1 MASETLGGAEELPR
15 GRHRWSENSKVYT
28 RKIHRINKSNNV
40 VQKLDGS
47 TTTTTT
53 TAAAAVVES
62 RENEKAT
69 TSNDNN
75 YNNDEANNDKNET
88 LKDNDV
94 ANDHDV
100 ANGVTANNN
109 VSCSNSSGN
118 VDNSKENDN
127 ERNDEDAAQ
136 QKISSPPKLPVE
148 EAHSSQPQLNSPQ
161 LGTDSG
167 DSSRLN
173 RDVAPVL
180 NGHDGNLANGLVSR
194 PLVTQIDDR
203 LSISVSAARSIEEV
217 NDLKRKLVDEL
228 DQVRKMAKMLEEKE
242 IQLSGYCSM
251 GQETTVPVVGH
262 FRFPVPVNG
271 GFEKGVGGGGMRM
284 NSETGSGGFND
295 SRSFRQLSVSV
306 MDNNHHGVGGEI
318 VEKEKRTPK
327 ANQYYR
333 NSEFLLGKDRLPPAE
348 SNRKAKSSGGKKHGG
363 GELDYGFRIDKK
375 IFSKCS
381 SLLQK
386 IMNHKHGWVF
396 NQPVDVKRLGLH
408 DYFDII
414 KHPMDLGTV
423 KARLTKNWYKTPRE
437 FAEDVRLTFH
447 NALTYNPPGQDV
459 HIMASELL
467 GIFEEKWPAIESEYD
482 RKLRYEMIRD
492 LPTPTSRKTYAP
504 AHGSVPMSF
513 PPPPLL
519 HPPPSFQDLRNLER
533 SQSMPVRPES
543 RPKPAYSV
551 GRKPAPKKPKAKDPH
566 KRDMTFEEKQKLS
579 THLQSLPSEKLDA
592 IVQIIKKR
600 NSALS
605 QHDDEIEVDIDSVDA
620 ETLWELDRFVT
631 NYKKSLS
638 KHKRRAELAQA
649 RAAAA
654 QAAQETIQVPATIE
668 LPRETTADE
677 GNVATSPRAQQER
690 HSDNDSGSSSSGSS
704 SSDSGSSSDS
714 DSDSSSGSDSDKGD

>member
-1 MASETLGGAEELPR
+1 MASETLGADELPR
-15 GRHRWSENSKVYT
+15 ERHRWSENYKVYA
-28 RKIHRINKSNNV
+28 RKYKNNIKKNNDV
-40 VQKLDGS
+40 VKNLDDS
-47 TTTTTT
+47 TTTTS
-53 TAAAAVVES
+53 AAAAPVES
-62 RENEKAT
+62 RENENTVTAT
-69 TSNDNN
+69 NNIDNEAVNDNN
-75 YNNDEANNDKNET
+75 VENDR
-88 LKDNDV
+88 V
-94 ANDHDV
+94 DHGNG
-100 ANGVTANNN
+100 NGVAAINNS
-109 VSCSNSSGN
+109 SCSNSSQN
-118 VDNSKENDN
+118 VDNNGKEDDN
-127 ERNDEDAAQ
+127 EKNGEDGQ
-136 QKISSPPKLPVE
+136 ENVSLPPELPAE
-148 EAHSSQPQLNSPQ
+148 GANSSQPQQNSPR
-161 LGTDSG
+161 LGTLSG
-167 DSSRLN
+167 DSSSLN
-173 RDVAPVL
+173 RDEAAPVP
-180 NGHDGNLANGLVSR
+180 NGHDGNLENGVVLR
-194 PLVTQIDDR
+194 PLVTQVDDR
-203 LSISVSAARSIEEV
+203 LSISVSAARSKEEV
-217 NDLKRKLVDEL
+217 KGLKRKLVDEL
-228 DQVRKMAKMLEEKE
+228 DQVRKMAKKLEDKE
-242 IQLSGYCSM
+242 NQLSTYSSM
-251 GQETTVPVVGH
+251 GVETTPPVVGRLH
-262 FRFPVPVNG
+262 FPVNG
-271 GFEKGVGGGGMRM
+271 GVEKGVGGSIRM
-284 NSETGSGGFND
+284 HSEAGSAGYRD

-306 MDNNHHGVGGEI
+306 MDNNNHGVGGEI

-348 SNRKAKSSGGKKHGG
+348 SNRKSKSSGGKKHGG
-363 GELDYGFRIDKK
+363 GEMDFAYRIDKK

-396 NQPVDVKRLGLH
+396 NQPVDVKRLGLR

-423 KARLTKNWYKTPRE
+423 KGRLTKNWYKTPRE

-459 HIMASELL
+459 HIMARELL
-467 GIFEEKWPAIESEYD
+467 NVFEDKWPAIESEYD

-504 AHGSVPMSF
+504 AHVSVPMSF
-513 PPPPLL
+513 APPPLL
-519 HPPPSFQDLRNLER
+519 HPPPTIQEIRNLER

-543 RPKPAYSV
+543 RPRPAYSA

-654 QAAQETIQVPATIE
+654 QAVQETIQVPATVE
-668 LPRETTADE
+668 VPGETTADK
-677 GNVATSPRAQQER
+677 GNVAASPPAQQER
-690 HSDNDSGSSSSGSS
+690 RSDNESGSSSSSSS

-714 DSDSSSGSDSDKGD
+714 DSDSSSGSDSDGGH

>member
-1 MASETLGGAEELPR
+1 MASETLGAEELPR
-15 GRHRWSENSKVYT
+15 ERHRWSENSKVYT
-28 RKIHRINKSNNV
+28 RRYKNKNNNV
-40 VQKLDGS
+40 VKKLDDS

-53 TAAAAVVES
+53 SVAAAAVDS
-62 RENEKAT
+62 LENENTIAP
-69 TSNDNN
+69 NDNN
-75 YNNDEANNDKNET
+75 NNET
-88 LKDNDV
+88 LKDNNVEDNHV
-94 ANDHDV
+94 FE
-100 ANGVTANNN
+100 NGITANNN
-109 VSCSNSSGN
+109 SSCSN
-118 VDNSKENDN
+118 NSHNNDDN
-127 ERNDEDAAQ
+127 EKNNEVIDEEAQ
-136 QKISSPPKLPVE
+136 KKVSSPPELPVELPVE
-148 EAHSSQPQLNSPQ
+148 EANSSQPHHNSPRV
-161 LGTDSG
+161 GTVSG
-167 DSSRLN
+167 DSSSLN
-173 RDVAPVL
+173 RYRDEGERFPNGQDEGEPL
-180 NGHDGNLANGLVSR
+180 PNGHDENLTNGLVLR
-194 PLVTQIDDR
+194 PLVTHVDDR
-203 LSISVSAARSIEEV
+203 LSISVSGARSKGEV
-217 NDLKRKLVDEL
+217 KDLKRKLVGEL
-228 DQVRKMAKMLEEKE
+228 DKVRKMAKKLEEKE
-242 IQLSGYCSM
+242 IQISRYEDV
-251 GQETTVPVVGH
+251 ETTVPLVGH
-262 FRFPVPVNG
+262 LQYPVNG
-271 GFEKGVGGGGMRM
+271 GAGKGVSGGLRM
-284 NSETGSGGFND
+284 ISETGSVSFNE
-295 SRSFRQLSVSV
+295 SRPFRQLSVSV
-306 MDNNHHGVGGEI
+306 LQNNHHGVGGEI

-348 SNRKAKSSGGKKHGG
+348 SNRKSKSSGGKRHGG
-363 GELDYGFRIDKK
+363 GEMENGFRIDKK
-375 IFSKCS
+375 LFSKCS

-414 KHPMDLGTV
+414 KQPMDLGTV

-459 HIMASELL
+459 HIMATELL
-467 GIFEEKWPAIESEYD
+467 GMFEEKWPAIESEYE

-513 PPPPLL
+513 APPPLL
-519 HPPPSFQDLRNLER
+519 HPPPSYQEVRNLER

-551 GRKPAPKKPKAKDPH
+551 GRKPVPKKPKAKDLH

-654 QAAQETIQVPATIE
+654 QAAQETIQAPATVE
-668 LPRETTADE
+668 APRETTADK
-677 GNVATSPRAQQER
+677 GHVATSPRVQQER
-690 HSDNDSGSSSSGSS
+690 HSENESGSSGSSSS

-714 DSDSSSGSDSDKGD
+714 DSDSSSGSESDGGH